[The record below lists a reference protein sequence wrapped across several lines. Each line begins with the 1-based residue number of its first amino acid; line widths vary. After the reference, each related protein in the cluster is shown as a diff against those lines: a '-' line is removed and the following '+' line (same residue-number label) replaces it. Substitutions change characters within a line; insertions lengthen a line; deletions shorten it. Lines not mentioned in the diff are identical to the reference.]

1 VVRAWYL
8 SVWFVL
14 MSEHFANVVFF
25 LLWMERT
32 NPNQMWGGIELSDA
46 INSLAAIMGCDPK
59 ELRELI

>member
-1 VVRAWYL
+1 
-8 SVWFVL
+8 